1 MGNKKN
7 LAVLATGSGKTYL
20 ACLAAYRL
28 LNYTPTKRIL
38 FLVDRNNLARQ
49 TESEFSVFD
58 RTEGQQKLGNLY
70 TINRLKKEE
79 DIKGD
84 IVISTIQKLFCVL
97 TGQKIND
104 SDEDAED
111 EKAKADEEK
120 DSKTVV
126 DLGNDLKL
134 PPDYFQLIM
143 VDECHRSIYGKW
155 KKVLDYFSGVTVL
168 GLTATPT
175 PEAYAYFNKNVIE
188 EYISF
193 PSSGYWTKK
202 NMGKD
207 VSNEIVEFSG
217 LEDTEISL
225 ITKDAVVKRIRKAKA
240 EVVEKV
246 HTDVTEELDVAV
258 EEDLSQKKTENIPK
272 WPDGILDY
280 LDATERNK
288 VLEYACNLQISQS
301 TRLHKML
308 VQYKKDIADYK
319 SKLKEAQ
326 SRPYYNPRHNK
337 PENEPAFFKEMS
349 DECMSRA
356 IAILDTVFKSI
367 ESLGG
372 SINSD
377 LSVRIRGDIVR
388 FRMVESQDQVK
399 HEMTKQEA
407 QALVKYNDDIKN
419 HRWASKPQIRK
430 YDKVYN
436 GKLRIVFGE
445 RSYIRDNDS
454 EKLEDRLG
462 DILVTLYEKAEENRI
477 VREAREEAERKR
489 VEEARRR
496 EENRQRK
503 EQEIRLVKELVN
515 KAEDYRIAKEIREY
529 IQAMIDSGNE
539 DITPAWIEWARKKA
553 DWYDPSIAT
562 EDEYLGKRQH
572 EKNAEE
578 KEKSLQDSIRKS
590 WYW

>member
-1 MGNKKN
+1 MAKSRRANAVVFGFDFQVNAAIVLMIENIEDLKSLRLEGNYEDIEIELENNQYILAQAKAVERSSSDFRNVRKN
-7 LAVLATGSGKTYL
+7 LEKSLISLSEGNQKVDAQ
-20 ACLAAYRL
+20 RL
-28 LNYTPTKRIL
+28 ILITNSPNPLN
-38 FLVDRNNLARQ
+38 
-49 TESEFSVFD
+49 
-58 RTEGQQKLGNLY
+58 
-70 TINRLKKEE
+70 EE
-79 DIKGD
+79 A
-84 IVISTIQKLFCVL
+84 S
-97 TGQKIND
+97 
-104 SDEDAED
+104 
-111 EKAKADEEK
+111 
-120 DSKTVV
+120 
-126 DLGNDLKL
+126 
-134 PPDYFQLIM
+134 
-143 VDECHRSIYGKW
+143 RSIFWGDAHREFLSLPESSQELIRRY
-155 KKVLDYFSGVTVL
+155 LDNINQPLDTDKFMIQILPFETD
-168 GLTATPT
+168 
-175 PEAYAYFNKNVIE
+175 NDIE
-188 EYISF
+188 RY
-193 PSSGYWTKK
+193 K
-202 NMGKD
+202 
-207 VSNEIVEFSG
+207 
-217 LEDTEISL
+217 
-225 ITKDAVVKRIRKAKA
+225 VVKRVVDDFIGDLNLNIPGLGKKLLSIWHE
-240 EVVEKV
+240 EVFENGTKKDAAIQLKKKDLIWPIMVV
-246 HTDVTEELDVAV
+246 ATDVGYCDNSFADIFDSSAYDEIVRQYRETIESCCERCEFFIKVLCDYNTYQTTKKPSEKCLDFVMNKWRDYLLEFELD
-258 EEDLSQKKTENIPK
+258 
-272 WPDGILDY
+272 G
-280 LDATERNK
+280 
-288 VLEYACNLQISQS
+288 
-301 TRLHKML
+301 
-308 VQYKKDIADYK
+308 
-319 SKLKEAQ
+319 
-326 SRPYYNPRHNK
+326 
-337 PENEPAFFKEMS
+337 MS

-377 LSVRIRGDIVR
+377 LSVKIRDDIVR

-407 QALVKYNDDIKN
+407 QELVKYNDDIKN

-436 GKLRIVFGE
+436 GKLRIEFGE

-489 VEEARRR
+489 VEEARCR

-539 DITPAWIEWARKKA
+539 DITPEWIEWALKKA
-553 DWYDPSIAT
+553 DWYDPSIET

-572 EKNAEE
+572 EKSAEE

>member
-1 MGNKKN
+1 MAKSRRANAVVFGFDFQVNAAIVLMIENIEDLKSLRLEGNYEDIEIELENNQYILAQAKAVERSSSDFRNVRKN
-7 LAVLATGSGKTYL
+7 LEKSLISLSEGNQKVDAQ
-20 ACLAAYRL
+20 RL
-28 LNYTPTKRIL
+28 ILITNSPNPLN
-38 FLVDRNNLARQ
+38 
-49 TESEFSVFD
+49 
-58 RTEGQQKLGNLY
+58 
-70 TINRLKKEE
+70 EE
-79 DIKGD
+79 A
-84 IVISTIQKLFCVL
+84 S
-97 TGQKIND
+97 
-104 SDEDAED
+104 
-111 EKAKADEEK
+111 
-120 DSKTVV
+120 
-126 DLGNDLKL
+126 
-134 PPDYFQLIM
+134 
-143 VDECHRSIYGKW
+143 RSIFWGDAHREFLSLPESSQELIRRY
-155 KKVLDYFSGVTVL
+155 LDNINQPLDTDKFMIQILPFETD
-168 GLTATPT
+168 
-175 PEAYAYFNKNVIE
+175 NDIE
-188 EYISF
+188 RY
-193 PSSGYWTKK
+193 K
-202 NMGKD
+202 
-207 VSNEIVEFSG
+207 
-217 LEDTEISL
+217 
-225 ITKDAVVKRIRKAKA
+225 VVKRVVDDFIGDLNLNIPGLGKKLLSIWHE
-240 EVVEKV
+240 EVFENGTKKDAAIQLKKKDLIWPIMVV
-246 HTDVTEELDVAV
+246 ATDVGYCDNSFADIFDSSAYDEIVRQYRET
-258 EEDLSQKKTENIPK
+258 IPK

-280 LDATERNK
+280 LDETERNK

-326 SRPYYNPRHNK
+326 SRPCYNPRHNK

-377 LSVRIRGDIVR
+377 LSVKIRDDIVR

-407 QALVKYNDDIKN
+407 QELVKYNDDIKN

-436 GKLRIVFGE
+436 GKLRIEFGE

-489 VEEARRR
+489 VEEARCR

-539 DITPAWIEWARKKA
+539 DITPEWIEWALKKA
-553 DWYDPSIAT
+553 DWYDPSIET

-572 EKNAEE
+572 EKSAEE